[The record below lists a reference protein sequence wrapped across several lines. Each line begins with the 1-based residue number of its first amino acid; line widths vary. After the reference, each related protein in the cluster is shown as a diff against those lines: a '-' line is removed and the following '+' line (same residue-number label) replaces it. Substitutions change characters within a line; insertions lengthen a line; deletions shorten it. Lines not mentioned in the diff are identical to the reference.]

1 MATSG
6 TKTVKI
12 GWCAMAMLLATASA
26 GAAEPG
32 AGEVRFLPHRAVYEV
47 TLDQTTAGASVT
59 DMRGRMVYEL
69 TGSGCE
75 GWTQNMRF
83 VTEMTS
89 QDGAKQINDLVTSS
103 WEQADGSKLRF
114 NQNQSR
120 DNRPV
125 EGSAGDAERK
135 DGKVLV
141 TLSKPSRKTIMLG
154 GDVYFPVQHSMALVA
169 AARAGKSAMTADL
182 YDGSEKGEKVYQTTS
197 IIGRKVMPGTAK
209 MPASLKSGAE
219 LDKVA
224 SWPVSISYFEQGATK
239 VDAVPSYE
247 LGFRFYE
254 NGVSTKLHINYGE
267 FAVNGDLTELT
278 FLEPTRCEG
287 ENGERSK

>member
-12 GWCAMAMLLATASA
+12 GRWAMAILLAPASA
-26 GAAEPG
+26 GVAGAG

-47 TLDQTTAGASVT
+47 TLDKTTAGASVT

-69 TGSGCE
+69 TGSSCE

-89 QDGAKQINDLVTSS
+89 QDGGKQINDLVTSS

-169 AARAGKSAMTADL
+169 AARAGKSAMSADL